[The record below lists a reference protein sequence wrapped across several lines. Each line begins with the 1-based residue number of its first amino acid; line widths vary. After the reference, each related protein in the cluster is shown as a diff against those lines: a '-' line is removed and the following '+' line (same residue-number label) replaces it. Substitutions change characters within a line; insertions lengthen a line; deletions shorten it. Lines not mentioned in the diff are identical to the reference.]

1 MFATLLISLRLVKPI
16 IESSGPGLETES
28 KLLIAAVRN
37 NNFEYLGTL
46 EIVEDFIDIINN
58 VEEVKKKIM
67 VL

>member
-1 MFATLLISLRLVKPI
+1 
-16 IESSGPGLETES
+16 LETES